1 MNKPIRTSP
10 AVGITGVVGSNGA
23 GKTHYL
29 RELAQNPQSALGQAA
44 GDMHYFGRSPKQHFS
59 ALSTGWTDMDE
70 SHAAELLDF
79 PVTTPWR
86 KLSVGQRQ
94 MVINAGVFASNKSEL
109 LLDEP
114 FNGLDAS
121 HRNQLKDLLRTR
133 CEEFPDHKFVV
144 TSQHAS
150 DLEGLVDFIIPVRN
164 FTVDEPIDVEML
176 RLKHPVITAES
187 SQIEAFTSNLTILR
201 KQKLGQTTRVVL
213 AHALTSE
220 QTTSAHEQGLEVT
233 YLNAGELI
241 EIAGENH
248 HPEEQQ

>member
-1 MNKPIRTSP
+1 MKKPIRKTP
-10 AVGITGVVGSNGA
+10 AAGITGVVGANGA

-29 RELAQNPQSALGQAA
+29 RELAQNPHSAFGHAA
-44 GDMHYFGRSPKQHFS
+44 GDMHYFGRTPKQHFS
-59 ALSTGWTDMDE
+59 ALSSGWTDLDE

-94 MVINAGVFASNKSEL
+94 MVINAGVLASNKSEL

-133 CEEFPDHKFVV
+133 CVEFPDHKIVV

-176 RLKHPVITAES
+176 RLNHPVITAEG
-187 SQIEAFTSNLTILR
+187 SQVEAFSSNLTILR
-201 KQKLGQTTRVVL
+201 KQNLGQTTRVVL

-220 QTTSAHEQGLEVT
+220 ETTRAHEHGLEVT

-241 EIAGENH
+241 EIAGENY
-248 HPEEQQ
+248 HPEEQR